1 LFILSGWQADPMSL
15 DLERTLS
22 YTIYDVTTRI
32 ETEAKEQLSIREAA
46 DRAEVSPHTLR
57 YYERAGLIPPIE
69 RLPSG
74 HRRYSEQDLRWVTFV
89 RKLRRAGF
97 PISKI
102 RRYVILQRQGEE
114 TLPER
119 FDLLTEHRD
128 ALRGQIEELTITLEY
143 LEAKLRYYANVIAGR
158 ADDCV

>member
-1 LFILSGWQADPMSL
+1 MSL

-22 YTIYDVTTRI
+22 YTMHNVTTSI
-32 ETEAKEQLSIREAA
+32 ESAAKEDLSIREAA
-46 DRAEVSPHTLR
+46 DRAGVSPHTLR
-57 YYERAGLIPPIE
+57 YYERAELIPPIE
-69 RLPSG
+69 RSPSG
-74 HRRYSEQDLRWVTFV
+74 HRRYSEQDLRWVSFV

-114 TLPER
+114 TLSER

-128 ALRGQIEELTITLEY
+128 ALRSRIEELRMTLEY